1 MTATGMRTLG
11 ALDEPG
17 RCGLATDLYE
27 LTMGAAYFEAGM
39 AEAVGTFELFVR
51 SLPPNRGFLLLAGL
65 EQAIEYLVAV
75 RFDGRS
81 IDYLRALPVFSHV
94 SAGFWD
100 YLAAFRFSGDVHA
113 IPEGTVVFAGEPLVQ
128 VRAPIIEGQLVE
140 TFLLATIN
148 HQTLIATKAAR
159 VVEAAA
165 GKGVI
170 EFGARRAHGFHAALF
185 GARAALIGGCIGT
198 SNTLA
203 GQMFD
208 VPVYG
213 TAAHS
218 FIMAFAHETDAFRAF
233 VRTFPEHAMLLI
245 DTYDTLEGA
254 RRAAAL
260 GPAVRGVRLDGG
272 DLLALSRAVREI
284 LDAAGLARTLI
295 VASGDLNEER
305 IAALAA
311 AGAPIDLYGVGTDLA
326 TSRDVPAL
334 GGVYKLVAV
343 EAGGEHRAVR
353 KLGAEK
359 GTYPEPKQVYRRRG
373 RDGRFSEDVVALATE
388 TPAGE
393 PLLTAVIRGGEPC
406 APLPALSEI
415 RARAR
420 AQVEA
425 LPPGVRRLEHAD
437 AHRVGVTPALRELA
451 ERLHPEG

>member
-1 MTATGMRTLG
+1 MRTLG

-17 RCGLATDLYE
+17 RYGLATDLYE

-39 AEAVGTFELFVR
+39 AQAVGTFELFVR
-51 SLPPNRGFLLLAGL
+51 HLPPNRGFLLLAGL

-113 IPEGTVVFAGEPLVQ
+113 IPEGTVVFAGEPLVR
-128 VRAPIIEGQLVE
+128 VRAPVIEGQLVE
-140 TFLLATIN
+140 TFLLATVN

-218 FIMAFAHETDAFRAF
+218 FTMAFAHETDAFRAF
-233 VRTFPEHAMLLI
+233 VRTFPEHAILLI

-284 LDAAGLARTLI
+284 LDAAGLPRALI

-305 IAALAA
+305 ITALAA

-326 TSRDVPAL
+326 TSRDAPAL
-334 GGVYKLVAV
+334 GGVYKLVAI
-343 EAGGEHRAVR
+343 EAGGERRAVR

-359 GTYPEPKQVYRRRG
+359 ATYPGAKQVYRRHAP
-373 RDGRFSEDVVALATE
+373 DGHFGEDVVALGSE
-388 TPAGE
+388 TVAGE
-393 PLLTAVIRGGEPC
+393 PLLVPVIRAGELSRARP
-406 APLPALSEI
+406 PLADI
-415 RARAR
+415 RGRAR
-420 AQVEA
+420 AQIDA
-425 LPPGVRRLEHAD
+425 LPPGVRRLDDAD
-437 AHRVGVTPALRELA
+437 PYPVRITPALRELA
-451 ERLHPEG
+451 ERLHPER

>member
-1 MTATGMRTLG
+1 MRSL
-11 ALDEPG
+11 APLDDPG
-17 RCGLATDLYE
+17 RYGLAADLYE
-27 LTMGAAYFEAGM
+27 LTMGAAYHDAGM
-39 AEAVGTFELFVR
+39 SSVVGTFELFVR
-51 SLPPNRGFLLLAGL
+51 HLPPHRSFLVLAGL
-65 EQAIEYLVAV
+65 EQAVEFLLAV

-100 YLAAFRFSGDVHA
+100 YLAGFHFSGDAHA
-113 IPEGTVVFAGEPLVQ
+113 IPEGSVVFAGEPLVR
-128 VRAPIIEGQLVE
+128 VHAPIIEAQLVE
-140 TFLLATIN
+140 TFLLATVG

-185 GARAALIGGCIGT
+185 GARAAVIGGCVGT

-218 FIMAFAHETDAFRAF
+218 FTMAFAHELDAFRAF
-233 VRTFPEHAMLLI
+233 ARTFPEHAILLV

-260 GPAVRGVRLDGG
+260 GPAVRGVRLDSG

-284 LDAAGLARTLI
+284 LDAAGLAQTQI

-305 IAALAA
+305 IAALSA
-311 AGAPIDLYGVGTDLA
+311 AGAPIDVYGVGTDLA
-326 TSRDVPAL
+326 TSRDAPAL
-334 GGVYKLVAV
+334 GAVYKLVAV
-343 EAGGEHRAVR
+343 EAGGERRAVR
-353 KLGAEK
+353 KLGGEK
-359 GTYPEPKQVYRRRG
+359 ATYPGPKQVYRRQG
-373 RDGRFSEDVVALATE
+373 PDGRFGEDVVALATE
-388 TPAGE
+388 TLAGE
-393 PLLTAVIRGGEPC
+393 PLLVPVITGGRAC
-406 APLPALSEI
+406 KALPVLPEI

-420 AQVEA
+420 AQIEA
-425 LPPGVRRLEHAD
+425 LPPGVRRLERAD
-437 AHRVGVTPALRELA
+437 AYPIHITPALRDLA
-451 ERLHPEG
+451 ERLHPEK